1 MPRLSLLSFALLVV
15 ASPLSAQDAH
25 WQTPVVDGVGP
36 AIHFPDAA
44 VQPDPSLTYR
54 VVFDVTKAG
63 DDEGVPPGLS
73 QAARFL
79 NSFALHGAAPGS
91 LDLVVV
97 FHGAATRAALS
108 DAAYAENVGGANPST
123 ALLARLAELGV
134 QSYVCGNSL
143 VGSGYAPDDIGPDV
157 ELATSAMAVLTTF
170 PLRGYAVLAY

>member
-1 MPRLSLLSFALLVV
+1 MRPLLLALALM
-15 ASPLSAQDAH
+15 STSAAQTSAD

-44 VQPDPSLTYR
+44 VQPDSSLTYR
-54 VVFDVTKAG
+54 VVFDVSKAG
-63 DDEGVPPGLS
+63 EDGGVPLGLS

-79 NSFALHGAAPGS
+79 NSFALHGTPPDA

-97 FHGAATRAALS
+97 FHGAASRAALS
-108 DAAYAENVGGANPST
+108 DAAHAEHVGGDNPST
-123 ALLARLAELGV
+123 ELLARLAELGV
-134 QSYVCGNSL
+134 RAYVCGNSL
-143 VGSGYAPDDIGPDV
+143 VGSGFAPDEVGPNV